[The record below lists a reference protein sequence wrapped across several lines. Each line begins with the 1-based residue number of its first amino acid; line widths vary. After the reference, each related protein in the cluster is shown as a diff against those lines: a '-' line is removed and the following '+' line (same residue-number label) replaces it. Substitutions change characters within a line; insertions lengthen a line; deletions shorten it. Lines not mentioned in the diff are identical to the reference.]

1 MTNIA
6 IALTCIAMY
15 ALFVW
20 SIREDRPDEPESAS
34 DGVSEK

>member
-1 MTNIA
+1 MTTIA

-20 SIREDRPDEPESAS
+20 AIREDKPDAPENTP
-34 DGVSEK
+34 EK